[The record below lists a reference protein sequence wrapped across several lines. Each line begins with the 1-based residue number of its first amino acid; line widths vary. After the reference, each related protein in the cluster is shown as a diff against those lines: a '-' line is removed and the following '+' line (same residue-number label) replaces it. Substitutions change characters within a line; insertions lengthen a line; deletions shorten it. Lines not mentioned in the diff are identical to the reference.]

1 MASKTKKL
9 KTDERSLFEIVL
21 EIARHEFEVL
31 RTKEGEFV
39 AFPRTGP
46 KVQID
51 IFGSSGSLVS
61 EIQMK
66 CFRITGKYP
75 SRKLIDDVIG
85 ILMGECKKNQ
95 KYRLYKRHASIG
107 DSHYIDI
114 GDETGEVIEI
124 RDGNFTIIKH
134 SPCLFRRNDLMD
146 PLPKPKVGRDL
157 NEVFKVLGIPQH
169 YWALITGWLIA
180 NLNSDSP
187 GLILLLDGEQ
197 GTGKTTVSKILGALM
212 DPPNTPQSPPD
223 NRESWFDMCGRSRV
237 IILDNLSE
245 ISKKFSDDLCRASTG
260 AVENR
265 RKKYTDGNTYSIGI
279 RQIIIL
285 NGIGL
290 AITRNDLVDRIIQIK
305 MPKIPETNVITE
317 KDLWAFWE
325 DIYPEALGSL
335 LSKAARVYQHLP
347 NVKLESSPRMADFAK
362 VLKSLD
368 EIEGTNA
375 YQVYC
380 EGLSS
385 MSALTVENDPFLIA
399 ITKEIKKPWEG
410 TAAQLQMLLSNH
422 SLYGEGKNWP
432 ASPRDISAK
441 LSRSAPALR
450 RLGFEIED
458 LGNRNMVNTKRWRI
472 SPDTSVTSIT
482 SDIFLFNKKEKKEG
496 ESVEGYG
503 VS

>member
-1 MASKTKKL
+1 
-9 KTDERSLFEIVL
+9 
-21 EIARHEFEVL
+21 
-31 RTKEGEFV
+31 
-39 AFPRTGP
+39 
-46 KVQID
+46 
-51 IFGSSGSLVS
+51 
-61 EIQMK
+61 
-66 CFRITGKYP
+66 
-75 SRKLIDDVIG
+75 
-85 ILMGECKKNQ
+85 
-95 KYRLYKRHASIG
+95 
-107 DSHYIDI
+107 
-114 GDETGEVIEI
+114 
-124 RDGNFTIIKH
+124 
-134 SPCLFRRNDLMD
+134 
-146 PLPKPKVGRDL
+146 
-157 NEVFKVLGIPQH
+157 
-169 YWALITGWLIA
+169 
-180 NLNSDSP
+180 
-187 GLILLLDGEQ
+187 LLDGEQ

-422 SLYGEGKNWP
+422 SLYSEGKNWP

-482 SDIFLFNKKEKKEG
+482 SDIFLFNKMEKKEG